1 MSVDEEKVEPLSC
14 DALEEAVT
22 FMKKAY
28 EVMNQQAIDVR
39 KEKEALESVAKKLE
53 HVHFAS
59 TITLNV
65 GGQRFTTSLQT
76 ITKDKGGVCWFS
88 TLLREVF
95 LRELRFSPLL
105 KNQHLIWFDLIY
117 LIYSLP
123 N

>member
-1 MSVDEEKVEPLSC
+1 MKQGEESNVAMSVDDEKIEPLSC

-59 TITLNV
+59 TITLNTEF
-65 GGQRFTTSLQT
+65 QNHFQ
-76 ITKDKGGVCWFS
+76 
-88 TLLREVF
+88 
-95 LRELRFSPLL
+95 
-105 KNQHLIWFDLIY
+105 NQNASNI
-117 LIYSLP
+117 SM
-123 N
+123 